1 MKTSSSISLAYL
13 GGIGLIAFSP
23 LKASAAAIIAGVSL
37 CTAAASLLLAL
48 QKGRNRAALLL
59 AAFCAGTFAS
69 ASALISISGDS
80 QMPLLPA
87 KANATLLQLIDS
99 RGLSGQSTALIK
111 ALIMGERAE
120 LSPTV
125 VEAFRAAGASHI
137 LALSGLHVGII
148 YGILSALLSPL
159 GGSRTAMWIQ
169 SGTGVALTAFYMV
182 MTGAS
187 SSVVRAFIFIC
198 LHCLVRLMPDR
209 RSSGADTIA
218 AAAIIQL
225 SINPLYIKQLGFQ
238 LSYLAVLGISLIYPR
253 LRDWYPESKSFD
265 LMRKTWNSAAMSI
278 SCQVFTAPLVLLH
291 FGTFPPYF
299 LISNLIALPLTELF
313 IITTLADLGL
323 SALGIDLEITKSL
336 VEMLGQT
343 LVYCLE
349 VVAAI

>member
-1 MKTSSSISLAYL
+1 MKTSSSICLAYL

-80 QMPLLPA
+80 QMPPLPA

-159 GGSRTAMWIQ
+159 GGSRTARWIQ

-187 SSVVRAFIFIC
+187 ASVVRAFIFIC
-198 LHCLVRLMPDR
+198 LHCLARLMPDR
-209 RSSGADTIA
+209 RSSGTDTIA

-265 LMRKTWNSAAMSI
+265 LMRKIWNSAAMSI
-278 SCQVFTAPLVLLH
+278 SCQVFTTPLVLLH

-323 SALGIDLEITKSL
+323 SVLGIDLEITKSL